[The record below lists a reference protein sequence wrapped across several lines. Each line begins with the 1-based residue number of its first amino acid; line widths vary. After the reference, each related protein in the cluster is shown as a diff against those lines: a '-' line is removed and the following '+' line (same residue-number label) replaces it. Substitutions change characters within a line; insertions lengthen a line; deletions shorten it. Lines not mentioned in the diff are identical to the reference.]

1 MSKIKVLGSGSSG
14 NCILVYDRRG
24 KCAMLD
30 MGLRWKDDILKG
42 MDYDI
47 SCLSVALATHNHRS
61 DHTKSLAH
69 CIESGIPC
77 YANQDICD
85 HYKGCNLIECGEA
98 LLLDGWKIQTFDLVH
113 NVDNNAFVVD
123 TYDGIRIL
131 YCTDTKYIP
140 RIVRNVHYAIIECNH
155 DLDLIVDNLCE
166 GMENRSQFENHHSL
180 DKCIKYL
187 RNIYHPNL
195 QGVILSHISDTNGDP
210 KMFQERVKN
219 ELCFDNVFVAEKGLE
234 IPLQISEF

>member
-14 NCILVYDRRG
+14 NCILVYDGRG

-77 YANQDICD
+77 YANQDVCN
-85 HYKGCNLIECGEA
+85 HYKGCNLIDRA
-98 LLLDGWKIQTFDLVH
+98 ILIDGWKVQTFDLVH
-113 NVDNNAFVVD
+113 NVPNNAFILD
-123 TYDGIRIL
+123 TFDGIRIL
-131 YCTDTKYIP
+131 YCTDTEYVP
-140 RIVRNVHYAIIECNH
+140 QIVRNVHYAIIECNY
-155 DLDLIVDNLCE
+155 DDEILIDALCD
-166 GMENRSQFENHHSL
+166 GKHIRSQFENHHSL
-180 DKCIKYL
+180 ERCIDYL
-187 RNIYHPNL
+187 KKIYNPNL
-195 QGVILSHISDTNGDP
+195 QAIILSHISDANGDP
-210 KMFQERVKN
+210 KMFQQRVKD
-219 ELCFDNVFVAEKGLE
+219 ELGFENVYCATSGLE
-234 IPLQISEF
+234 IPLQLSEF